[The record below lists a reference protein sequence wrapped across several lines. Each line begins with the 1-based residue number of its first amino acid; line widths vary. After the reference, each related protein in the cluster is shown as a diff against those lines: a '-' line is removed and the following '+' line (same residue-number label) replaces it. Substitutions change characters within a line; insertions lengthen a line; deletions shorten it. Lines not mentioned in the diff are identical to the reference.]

1 MIQYFKTLWNW
12 FKSLLST
19 SKNNDKPEQKD
30 EKKEI
35 NITSCT
41 IRYIKEENEN

>member
-12 FKSLLST
+12 FKSLLSS
-19 SKNNDKPEQKD
+19 SKTIDKPDQQE
-30 EKKEI
+30 EKEEI

-41 IRYIKEENEN
+41 IRYIKENED